1 VDEFVIMPN
10 HVHGIIRIVKEN
22 GAKNSRA
29 AFLRPVHN
37 AGAMVGA
44 AEMRPS
50 STVNRSKMLLSHAV
64 HSFKSAVTANICKL
78 SESDFQ
84 WQRSF
89 YDHIIRDEEELFRV
103 REYIINNPL
112 MWSIDHGKYD

>member
-1 VDEFVIMPN
+1 MVI
-10 HVHGIIRIVKEN
+10 HG
-22 GAKNSRA
+22 
-29 AFLRPVHN
+29 
-37 AGAMVGA
+37 
-44 AEMRPS
+44 
-50 STVNRSKMLLSHAV
+50 
-64 HSFKSAVTANICKL
+64 FKYAVTTRIRAL
-78 SESDFQ
+78 DGDFL